1 MAQGMRRKL
10 YAIAYHLFPCCSR
23 GTHDANGAADAA
35 VIWCFGPSGG
45 NTLPVTL
52 HPTYP
57 DRPTRP
63 ARAWA
68 RGLAAA
74 CAALWLLAPPVA
86 GQGMG
91 QGSGMG
97 GEPGALSA
105 PSAPSPSAA
114 APTAPA
120 SAPAAGD
127 APLIL
132 APEDAGRQPASA
144 LDLPFPG
151 LESGGVNGF
160 AATDAAPPVATALP
174 SATLPVV
181 VELFTSQGCS
191 SCPPADAM
199 LTALTGTPD
208 VLALSYHV
216 DYWDY
221 LGWADN
227 FARPEFTERQSAYAR
242 AAGERSVYT
251 PQMIVDGQDTSVA
264 PGPAQLMGLIDAH
277 RYSPATVTVQRDPTD
292 TGELIEVQPLSD
304 LGGAVDVVLVR
315 YAPERHVDV
324 MAGENRGRTV
334 LYSNVVLTLEHLSR
348 WDGRQPLRLTV
359 RPELMEDGAWP
370 PDTRHALLI
379 QQMQGDE
386 ALPGPILAAVR
397 LD

>member
-1 MAQGMRRKL
+1 MTR
-10 YAIAYHLFPCCSR
+10 
-23 GTHDANGAADAA
+23 
-35 VIWCFGPSGG
+35 
-45 NTLPVTL
+45 

-68 RGLAAA
+68 QGAAAA
-74 CAALWLLAPPVA
+74 CAALWLLALPAA
-86 GQGMG
+86 GQGMAG
-91 QGSGMG
+91 QADMS
-97 GEPGALSA
+97 GALSG
-105 PSAPSPSAA
+105 PPSAA
-114 APTAPA
+114 TAPD
-120 SAPAAGD
+120 AGD

-132 APEDAGRQPASA
+132 APDEAGRQSPSTM
-144 LDLPFPG
+144 DLPYPG

-160 AATDAAPPVATALP
+160 AAADAAPPVATALP

-221 LGWADN
+221 LGWADS

-277 RYSPATVTVQRDPTD
+277 RYAPATVSVQRDPTD
-292 TGELIEVQPLSD
+292 AGELIELQPLSD